1 MYARVIKSNL
11 FVGKADDAVS
21 IWRDK
26 VAPSIKQ
33 AKGFKGAYLV
43 GDRGT
48 GKGLTITLW
57 ESKGRCRRDERQF
70 VADSRL
76 VRWFVCRA
84 AIPGIVR
91 GPAASI
97 DINERCVFSICPS
110 SFTEEGQI
118 FTFAIRHIS

>member
-11 FVGKADDAVS
+11 VVGKTEDAVS

-26 VAPSIKQ
+26 VAPNIKQ

-57 ESKGRCRRDERQF
+57 ESKED
-70 VADSRL
+70 ADAMNTGLSQTL
-76 VRWFVCRA
+76 ALFDGLFA
-84 AIPGIVR
+84 
-91 GPAASI
+91 
-97 DINERCVFSICPS
+97 EQPS
-110 SFTEEGQI
+110 LESYEVLLQV
-118 FTFAIRHIS
+118 